1 MLLAVEDSLDS
12 VVDTAEVRRLD
23 LNHVSSLALREGD
36 DILERVTPL
45 VSDDLALRALGIK

>member
-12 VVDTAEVRRLD
+12 VVDTTEVRRLD

-36 DILERVTPL
+36 DILERVAPL